1 MADTTVMLI
10 KPSTRRQDAEGVWR
24 TVAESQREV
33 FARVESVE
41 RSEFFAAGQKGLRPE
56 LRVTL
61 AAIEYE
67 GEQVCAVDGVRY
79 AIYRTYNRASL
90 EAFFHTARNALD
102 LDEMELYLQR
112 EVGVHGQS
120 QNQNPNG

>member
-10 KPSTRRQDAEGVWR
+10 KPSTRRQDADGVWR
-24 TVAESQREV
+24 TVEESQREV

-79 AIYRTYNRASL
+79 AIYRTYRASP
-90 EAFFHTARNALD
+90 EAHFRTLRNAPDPDD
-102 LDEMELYLQR
+102 LELYLQR
-112 EVGVHGQS
+112 EVGVHGQRQS
-120 QNQNPNG
+120 QNQNG

>member
-10 KPSTRRQDAEGVWR
+10 KPSTRRQDANGVWR
-24 TVAESQREV
+24 TVEESQREV

-79 AIYRTYNRASL
+79 AIYRTYRASP
-90 EAFFHTARNALD
+90 EAHFRTAHNAPDPDD
-102 LDEMELYLQR
+102 LELYLQR
-112 EVGVHGQS
+112 EVGVHGQGQS
-120 QNQNPNG
+120 QNQNG

>member
-1 MADTTVMLI
+1 MADTTVILI
-10 KPSTRRQDAEGVWR
+10 RPSVRQQDADGVWR
-24 TVAESQREV
+24 TTEETQREV
-33 FARVESVE
+33 FARVDSVE

-79 AIYRTYNRASL
+79 AVYRTYRTTGDAYYRTNRK
-90 EAFFHTARNALD
+90 ALD
-102 LDEMELYLQR
+102 IDEMELYLQR
-112 EVGVHGQS
+112 EVGVHGP
-120 QNQNPNG
+120 QNAG

>member
-10 KPSTRRQDAEGVWR
+10 KPSTRRQDANGVWH
-24 TVAESQREV
+24 TVEESQREV

-79 AIYRTYNRASL
+79 AIYRTYRASP
-90 EAFFHTARNALD
+90 EAHFRTARNAADPDD
-102 LDEMELYLQR
+102 LELYLQR
-112 EVGVHGQS
+112 EVGVHAP
-120 QNQNPNG
+120 QNAG